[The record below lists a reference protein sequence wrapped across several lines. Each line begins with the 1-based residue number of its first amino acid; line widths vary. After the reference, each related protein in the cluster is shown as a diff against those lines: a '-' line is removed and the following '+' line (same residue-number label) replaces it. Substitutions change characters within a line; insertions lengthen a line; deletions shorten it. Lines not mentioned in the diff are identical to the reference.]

1 MMTKDLTLLFGDT
14 LQANV
19 PIAPYTTARIGG
31 TADALLIVRA
41 KEELAAVLT
50 TCWQNNIPFRL
61 LGGGSNVLVSDNGIR
76 ELVILNKAKS
86 FQILPTPD
94 GAIARADSG
103 VMISNFAHKLGAA
116 GLTGFEWAAT
126 IPGTIGGAVYGNAGA
141 YGGDINDSLH
151 TAAILT
157 PGGEQTLTASQM
169 GYDYRS
175 SILKRGE
182 LYGVI
187 LEAEFFLKNGD
198 SDQIKNK
205 IEMLTTK
212 RKNSQPP
219 GASMGSMFKN
229 PAGDYAGRLIEA
241 CGLKGTKIGNAEIS
255 TVHGNFIVNNGN
267 TSALDVKSLIELVKT
282 TVYDKFGIELHLE
295 VELIGDWK

>member
-1 MMTKDLTLLFGDT
+1 MITKDLTLLFGDT

-187 LEAEFFLKNGD
+187 LEAEFFLKNGEP
-198 SDQIKNK
+198 DQIKNK
-205 IEMLTTK
+205 IEMLTSK
-212 RKNSQPP
+212 RKNTSPP
-219 GASMGSMFKN
+219 ALAWVRCSRTPSVIT
-229 PAGDYAGRLIEA
+229 PAGSSRHAG
-241 CGLKGTKIGNAEIS
+241 
-255 TVHGNFIVNNGN
+255 
-267 TSALDVKSLIELVKT
+267 
-282 TVYDKFGIELHLE
+282 
-295 VELIGDWK
+295 